1 MAASYDVRQI
11 THNINPGAFI
21 NAIAM
26 PKRVTI
32 EAHLS
37 LEELENGYRQ
47 ASEPVKRTHY
57 QIIWL
62 LAKGM
67 TTQEVVAA
75 TGYSRS
81 WIYELVWGYNRIGP
95 ETLGDQRMSNQG
107 SSEPLLDD
115 VQQALLWQALQEA
128 PAEGG
133 QWNGRKVADWIADVI
148 GRPVSRQRGWE
159 YLKQMRF
166 RLRVPRPEHTESSLE
181 EQAQWKKKFGDESR
195 TNTNRKPRSRRGNL
209 GDGRT
214 DARRLATAS
223 LSSRFEASHPTY
235 LG

>member
-1 MAASYDVRQI
+1 
-11 THNINPGAFI
+11 
-21 NAIAM
+21 M

-95 ETLGDQRMSNQG
+95 ETLGDQRMSKCFCASTLRSN
-107 SSEPLLDD
+107 LLVDTT
-115 VQQALLWQALQEA
+115 L
-128 PAEGG
+128 
-133 QWNGRKVADWIADVI
+133 
-148 GRPVSRQRGWE
+148 RQ
-159 YLKQMRF
+159 
-166 RLRVPRPEHTESSLE
+166 
-181 EQAQWKKKFGDESR
+181 
-195 TNTNRKPRSRRGNL
+195 
-209 GDGRT
+209 
-214 DARRLATAS
+214 
-223 LSSRFEASHPTY
+223 HPII
-235 LG
+235 

>member
-1 MAASYDVRQI
+1 
-11 THNINPGAFI
+11 
-21 NAIAM
+21 M

-32 EAHLS
+32 EPHLS

-47 ASEPVKRTHY
+47 AKEPVKRTHY

-62 LAKGM
+62 LAKGIR
-67 TTQEVVAA
+67 TQEVVAT

-81 WIYELVWGYNRIGP
+81 WIYELVWGYNRMGA
-95 ETLGDQRMSNQG
+95 ETLGDQRISNKG

-133 QWNGRKVADWIADVI
+133 HWNGRKVADSIAELI
-148 GRPVSRQRGWE
+148 GRAVSRQRGWE

-181 EQAQWKKKFGDESR
+181 EQAEWKKKIDCQSQ
-195 TNTNRKPRSRRGNL
+195 TNTNRKSRIRRRIM

-214 DARRLATAS
+214 
-223 LSSRFEASHPTY
+223 
-235 LG
+235 

>member
-1 MAASYDVRQI
+1 VHLID
-11 THNINPGAFI
+11 
-21 NAIAM
+21 AIAM

-32 EAHLS
+32 EPHLS
-37 LEELENGYRQ
+37 VEELENGYRQ

-67 TTQEVVAA
+67 RTQEVVAA

-95 ETLGDQRMSNQG
+95 ETLGDQRTSNRG

-133 QWNGRKVADWIADVI
+133 HWNGRKVADWIANLI

-181 EQAQWKKKFGDESR
+181 EQAEWKKKFVHESR
-195 TNTNRKPRSRRGNL
+195 TTTNTKPRSRRRSMGN
-209 GDGRT
+209 GRT
-214 DARRLATAS
+214 
-223 LSSRFEASHPTY
+223 SSGFKASHPTY
-235 LG
+235 LGG

>member
-1 MAASYDVRQI
+1 
-11 THNINPGAFI
+11 
-21 NAIAM
+21 M

-32 EAHLS
+32 EPHLS
-37 LEELENGYRQ
+37 VEELENGYRQ
-47 ASEPVKRTHY
+47 ASEPVERTHY

-67 TTQEVVAA
+67 TTQEVVAV

-95 ETLGDQRMSNQG
+95 ETLGDQRTSNQG
-107 SSEPLLDD
+107 SSKPLLDD
-115 VQQALLWQALQEA
+115 VQQALLWQALQQA
-128 PAEGG
+128 AAQGG
-133 QWNGRKVADWIADVI
+133 QWNGRKVADWIADLI

-166 RLRVPRPEHTESSLE
+166 RLRVPRPEHTQSSLE
-181 EQAQWKKKFGDESR
+181 EQAQWKKKVGDESR
-195 TNTNRKPRSRRGNL
+195 TNTNRKPRSRRGNV

-223 LSSRFEASHPTY
+223 LSSRIEASHPTY

>member
-1 MAASYDVRQI
+1 
-11 THNINPGAFI
+11 
-21 NAIAM
+21 M

-37 LEELENGYRQ
+37 LKELENGYRQ

-67 TTQEVVAA
+67 RTQEVVAA

-95 ETLGDQRMSNQG
+95 ETLGDQRTSNRG

-133 QWNGRKVADWIADVI
+133 HWNGRKVADWIANLI

-181 EQAQWKKKFGDESR
+181 EQAEWKKKFADESR
-195 TNTNRKPRSRRGNL
+195 TTTNTKPRSRRRSMGN
-209 GDGRT
+209 GRT
-214 DARRLATAS
+214 
-223 LSSRFEASHPTY
+223 SSGFEASNPTY
-235 LG
+235 LGR

>member
-1 MAASYDVRQI
+1 MHLS
-11 THNINPGAFI
+11 
-21 NAIAM
+21 AIAM

-32 EAHLS
+32 EPHLS
-37 LEELENGYRQ
+37 LEELERGYRQ
-47 ASEPVKRTHY
+47 AKEPIKRTHY

-62 LAKGM
+62 LAKG
-67 TTQEVVAA
+67 THTQEVVAA

-95 ETLGDQRMSNQG
+95 ETLGDQRSSNQG

-115 VQQALLWQALQEA
+115 VQQALLWQALA
-128 PAEGG
+128 LPPGEGG
-133 QWNGRKVADWIADVI
+133 QWNGRKVADWIAELI

-166 RLRVPRPEHTESSLE
+166 RLRVPRPEHTESSPE
-181 EQAQWKKKFGDESR
+181 EQAQWKKKFGDQGR
-195 TNTNRKPRSRRGNL
+195 TNQPRTSRLRCRSMGN
-209 GDGRT
+209 GR
-214 DARRLATAS
+214 AS
-223 LSSRFEASHPTY
+223 SWLETSSSTY